1 MSQGLKHDLH
11 SVFLGPTVNDA
22 LANMGRTSSEEL
34 ADKYGEIGFQWKHE
48 YEADLAG
55 LRWVS
60 CHKSLFSKRG
70 AFWATDIFQLVSSQ
84 RLLARAGY
92 DPRAAVSH
100 FQSSVASL
108 HEIQPDDK
116 ADNNTFTGAAF
127 KLWTKATHPSAEQ
140 RTDAIRKEI
149 DRWQEEAKKTT

>member
-1 MSQGLKHDLH
+1 MERLDSSG
-11 SVFLGPTVNDA
+11 N
-22 LANMGRTSSEEL
+22 TSMKRIL
-34 ADKYGEIGFQWKHE
+34 LVYGEYLVINLCSQNAVLSGRLTFQ
-48 YEADLAG
+48 
-55 LRWVS
+55 R
-60 CHKSLFSKRG
+60 
-70 AFWATDIFQLVSSQ
+70 I
-84 RLLARAGY
+84 LARAGY

-100 FQSSVASL
+100 FQSSVAGL

-149 DRWQEEAKKTT
+149 DRWQEEAKKTTQK